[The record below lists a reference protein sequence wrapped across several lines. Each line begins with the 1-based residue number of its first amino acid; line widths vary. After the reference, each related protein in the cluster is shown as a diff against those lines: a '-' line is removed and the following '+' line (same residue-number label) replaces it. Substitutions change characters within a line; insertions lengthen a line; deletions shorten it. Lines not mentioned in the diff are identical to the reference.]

1 MLGYSRLALGAAG
14 QLKEL
19 TEEQARWEKQRNKS
33 LEAYANTLGRI
44 NHQWDEISKLLSGPI
59 FSENSPLV
67 RGAKAL
73 EAVLTNAKDML
84 EFIKRGGFDV
94 IMHPLDPEARQ
105 RSIDAVKEL
114 QHERHERMTP
124 EERAAEHAAEEKAKA
139 AAEANAQ
146 ANGRSDGAS
155 AQGHAAAVFQRQRR
169 RRHLRRTWPESS
181 NIEDRRGEFD
191 DRAKYMKENTAELKR
206 LNDFLIGGLR
216 RRRRPGGVG
225 GYGFLSGGAGGGG
238 GFASRLGLGPGGA
251 RRHQHWR
258 VPLSVAQAQALA
270 PAGWCWC
277 GCRQLLGWAVQPAPR
292 NQRWRGAV
300 SKAASPSSSK
310 TRSQGLPPDAAA
322 VRDQRRARRKT
333 WARFGVSVAHA

>member
-1 MLGYSRLALGAAG
+1 MGEGAQRAPG
-14 QLKEL
+14 SVREH
-19 TEEQARWEKQRNKS
+19 ARPNWS
-33 LEAYANTLGRI
+33 
-44 NHQWDEISKLLSGPI
+44 QWDEISKLLSGPV

-139 AAEANAQ
+139 AAEATRKQ
-146 ANGRSDGAS
+146 MEDRME
-155 AQGHAAAVFQRQRR
+155 
-169 RRHLRRTWPESS
+169 HLRKVTPPQYFSGSGGADITANMPESS

-206 LNDFLIGGLR
+206 LNDFLIGGAAAAAARWCRRLR
-216 RRRRPGGVG
+216 LPQRWGWWRWRLREPARPG
-225 GYGFLSGGAGGGG
+225 
-238 GFASRLGLGPGGA
+238 RW
-251 RRHQHWR
+251 RCWRHQHWR
-258 VPLSVAQAQALA
+258 CRVAARSRRWCRLALA
-270 PAGWCWC
+270 
-277 GCRQLLGWAVQPAPR
+277 LVL
-292 NQRWRGAV
+292 
-300 SKAASPSSSK
+300 
-310 TRSQGLPPDAAA
+310 
-322 VRDQRRARRKT
+322 VRRRP
-333 WARFGVSVAHA
+333 ARFADEAGNAIAISRR